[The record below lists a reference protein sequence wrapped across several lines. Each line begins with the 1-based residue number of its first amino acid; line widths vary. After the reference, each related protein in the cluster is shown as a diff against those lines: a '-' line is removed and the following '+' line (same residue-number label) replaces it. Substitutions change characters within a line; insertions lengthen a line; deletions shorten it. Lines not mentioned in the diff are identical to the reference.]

1 MFLLMMMVLLMMMMM
16 MMVLLMMMMMMMC
29 RISIDEIVMFYGLTK
44 VFKIHLIVNY
54 MY

>member
-1 MFLLMMMVLLMMMMM
+1 MFLLMVMALLMMMMM
-16 MMVLLMMMMMMMC
+16 MMLMMY

-44 VFKIHLIVNY
+44 LFMLHLIVDY